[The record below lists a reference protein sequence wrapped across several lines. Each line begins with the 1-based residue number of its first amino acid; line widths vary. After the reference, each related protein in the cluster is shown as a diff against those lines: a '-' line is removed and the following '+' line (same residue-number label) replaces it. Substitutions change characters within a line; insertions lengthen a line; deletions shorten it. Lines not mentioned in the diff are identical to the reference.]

1 MIDASELY
9 ATALERFVPERAVL
23 AKALRGEGRRAEAEH
38 VAKLPKPSVAA
49 WAVNQL
55 VRTQVVA
62 TNDLFEAGDAL
73 AGAQAEVLA
82 GQGSAAALRDA
93 AEHERAAV
101 AVLVGMARGLP
112 SGDGVG
118 LNPAMLER
126 VAETLH
132 AAALDARA
140 REAVRHGCLVRELK
154 HIGLGEGSLAGAAA
168 SPPLKPSL
176 AKPSAEAAKPS
187 AEAAKR
193 DVSKAA
199 PSAAAERAAQSAAES
214 AAEAERDAELAA
226 EAERERLARLE
237 AARQHARDAARAAE
251 RAGRELDSAQARYD
265 YAAATFR
272 EAEKALKTAA
282 ENSERTKQAH
292 RQAEKAVEGLKP

>member
-1 MIDASELY
+1 MDASELY
-9 ATALERFVPERAVL
+9 ALPLEQFVPERTAL
-23 AKALRGEGRRAEAEH
+23 AKALRGEGKREQAEH
-38 VAKLPKPSVAA
+38 VSKLPKPSVAA

-62 TNDLFEAGDAL
+62 ANDLFEAGDAL
-73 AGAQAEVLA
+73 ASAQAEVLA

-101 AVLVGMARGLP
+101 AELVGIARGLP

-132 AAALDARA
+132 AAALDERA

-154 HIGLGEGSLAGAAA
+154 HIGLGAGSLSGAAA
-168 SPPLKPSL
+168 PVGASARRPA
-176 AKPSAEAAKPS
+176 AKPPVKPAAERSAEEPEAEADRAAEAA
-187 AEAAKR
+187 
-193 DVSKAA
+193 
-199 PSAAAERAAQSAAES
+199 AAADR
-214 AAEAERDAELAA
+214 ERDQ
-226 EAERERLARLE
+226 RLT
-237 AARQHARDAARAAE
+237 AARKVERDAARAAE
-251 RAGRELDSAQARYD
+251 RAAKELEAAQARMD

-272 EAEKALKTAA
+272 QAEKALKTAI
-282 ENSERTKQAH
+282 ENGERTQQAQ
-292 RQAEKAVEGLKP
+292 RQAQAAVGRLKP